1 MKKRGARDIPD
12 FSHKQKNVQPGSAAA
27 PRQAS
32 ATAALRRDRVVKP
45 QATSA
50 KSGRRG
56 Q

>member
-1 MKKRGARDIPD
+1 MKKHARNIPD
-12 FSHKQKNVQPGSAAA
+12 FSHKQPAPPAGARHPQPA
-27 PRQAS
+27 PTQ
-32 ATAALRRDRVVKP
+32 LRAKPARPVTKP